1 MSRMEYYSIFYNCQ
15 GAPNLIAWY
24 GSDLDIYTYTEPN
37 QYILGKKEM
46 FVSDFL
52 FTIPYIPT
60 TERRKTTQK
69 NRTKNN

>member
-46 FVSDFL
+46 FVSDFFHYSL
-52 FTIPYIPT
+52 YTDH
-60 TERRKTTQK
+60 RKK
-69 NRTKNN
+69 KDNAKE